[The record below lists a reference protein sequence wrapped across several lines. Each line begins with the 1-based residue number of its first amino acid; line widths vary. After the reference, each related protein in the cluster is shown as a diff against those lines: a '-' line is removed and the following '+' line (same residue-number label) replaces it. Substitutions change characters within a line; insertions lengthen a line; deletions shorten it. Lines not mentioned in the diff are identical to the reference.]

1 MMAREKLVELGY
13 KNLLVYMGSFDD
25 WSVKKGEIEKND

>member
-13 KNLLVYMGSFDD
+13 KNQLVYTGSFDD
-25 WSVKKGEIEKND
+25 WSVKKGKIEKND